1 MIKKGEVS
9 IKILECSSKGDK
21 RFSAFYA
28 KVKAWGKVDSIENHY
43 QMCKRFGDYKP
54 SNWKD
59 AKGKQPTHIEL
70 NGKEYDLKYLSH
82 WYKMLWV
89 NYLDNQPEL
98 VEYAKGFDEYNDIFK
113 GKSLNCQADVIRQ
126 YIKQGRQSL
135 VAEYQDLMDLF
146 RGKNSKPTETKVINK
161 HHNLSYDINIGRPSK
176 WGNPFSHMDNTKAE
190 YKVDTREEAVEKYR
204 EWILNQPHLLA
215 DLHELK
221 GKTLGCYCKPKSC
234 HGDVLV
240 ELVDKLGE

>member
-1 MIKKGEVS
+1 MK

-28 KVKAWGKVDSIENHY
+28 KVRAWGRFNSIENHY

-70 NGKEYDLKYLSH
+70 NGKQYDLNYLSQ

-89 NYLDNQPEL
+89 NYLDNHPDL
-98 VEYAKGFDEYNDIFK
+98 VRYAEEFDDFNDIFK

-135 VAEYQDLMDLF
+135 VDEYQELMDLF
-146 RGKNSKPTETKVINK
+146 RSK
-161 HHNLSYDINIGRPSK
+161 
-176 WGNPFSHMDNTKAE
+176 
-190 YKVDTREEAVEKYR
+190 
-204 EWILNQPHLLA
+204 
-215 DLHELK
+215 
-221 GKTLGCYCKPKSC
+221 
-234 HGDVLV
+234 
-240 ELVDKLGE
+240 